1 MEPVRAYDHAS
12 RFMRPLTG
20 WKPRPM
26 SFLLRSAFCIGL
38 VFWLAAGQR
47 EAETVAHVAAG
58 AGQAAAGAL
67 AAACLREPE
76 RCRRA
81 TGLATA
87 AR

>member
-1 MEPVRAYDHAS
+1 
-12 RFMRPLTG
+12 
-20 WKPRPM
+20 M

-38 VFWLAAGQR
+38 VFWLAAGEH
-47 EAETVAHVAAG
+47 EAATAAHVAAG

-67 AAACLREPE
+67 ASACMREPE

-81 TGLATA
+81 AGLAGA